1 MKMKKKEFKA
11 SPRLEDWRNKIHP
24 DDLELIERTTRY
36 KRKKKN
42 EKSVYTSKD
51 VKRL

>member
-11 SPRLEDWRNKIHP
+11 SPRLEDWCNRIDP
-24 DDLELIERTTRY
+24 DDLELIERITRY

-42 EKSVYTSKD
+42 EKNTYTPKD